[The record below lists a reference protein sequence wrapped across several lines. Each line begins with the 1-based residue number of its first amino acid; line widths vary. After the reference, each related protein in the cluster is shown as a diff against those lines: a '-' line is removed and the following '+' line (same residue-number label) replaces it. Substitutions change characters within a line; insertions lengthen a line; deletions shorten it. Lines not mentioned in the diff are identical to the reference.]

1 MDDYVGHL
9 REFRRILRNLE
20 GQATHPL
27 NRETIDSL
35 SRKLDRDESQLNADR
50 LQSSIRATVDATA
63 TLEEL
68 ARYEQD
74 VTSVFY
80 EVVDRKRKE
89 LERERFRRLLDQSA
103 ESIFVIEPHTG
114 RFLDVNERA
123 VQLLGYS
130 RAELLEL
137 SLNHIEVALP
147 LTPPSSWN
155 EWLSNVPSTP
165 EVAYL
170 EGIHRR
176 KDGSRFPVEV
186 SATFVPIDDV
196 KLILCVAR
204 DATDRKRSEIRLKR
218 QWAFFSRLAH
228 RSIDGVLA
236 FDRNF
241 HLTYWNPAVQRILGQ
256 PRESVI
262 GKNVWEALPQLK
274 DLGEDRY
281 FRDALAGTTSTSRNR
296 PFTQVETGRQVFFDG
311 YYSPLTEENG
321 EIVGGIAILRDVTER
336 REFQLRQARDT
347 AARQDEQKQQDLEEK
362 RRLSAEVVE
371 LSREVDRLK
380 KEQLHAGRE
389 RSDVESAERVEEL
402 QLLAKGVA
410 REVEP
415 LMAGILSQ
423 TGLALAELPSGSSLR
438 RGVEEI
444 EEAALSASELAAMLS
459 SFSGNGSAE
468 GGRVQLD
475 QLLVEIEHSLR
486 ALLLDG
492 PAGSLELELGSE
504 EVPLWGDS
512 RQIREL
518 VMVLVQNAADAMVQ
532 GGGPIRV
539 RTGALELDANA
550 LKEFFLASGANP
562 GTFVFLEVSDMG
574 EGMDEQTLSR
584 IFIPFFSTRPG
595 HRGLGLATALAVVRA
610 HGGAL
615 SVESARGQGTTFRVY
630 FPIH

>member
-35 SRKLDRDESQLNADR
+35 SRKLDRDESQLNSAR

-74 VTSVFY
+74 VTSVFF

-103 ESIFVIEPHTG
+103 ESILVIEPHTG

-147 LTPPSSWN
+147 LTPSSSWN
-155 EWLSNVPSTP
+155 EWFSNVPSAP
-165 EVAYL
+165 EAVYL

-196 KLILCVAR
+196 KLILLVAR
-204 DATDRKRSEIRLKR
+204 DATDRRRSEARLKR

-274 DLGEDRY
+274 ELGEDRY

-296 PFTQVETGRQVFFDG
+296 PYTQVETGRQVFFDG

-347 AARQDEQKQQDLEEK
+347 VARQDEQKQRDLEEK
-362 RRLSAEVVE
+362 RRLQAEVVE
-371 LSREVDRLK
+371 LAREVDRLK
-380 KEQLHAGRE
+380 KEQLHAGRDRNE
-389 RSDVESAERVEEL
+389 VESAERVEEL

-539 RTGALELDANA
+539 RTGASELDANA
-550 LKEFFLASGANP
+550 LKEFFFASGANP

-574 EGMDEQTLSR
+574 EGMDQQTLSR